1 MTPRG
6 IIWKWIARPL
16 FRCTPHAAY
25 GFRRQLLRLCG
36 ARLGRR
42 VRCRRSVDIDQP
54 WNIRFD
60 DLVMV
65 SDGVVIR
72 SAAPIHI
79 GSRCVISQYCSL
91 LTEVRDPESTGHPPV
106 GGPITIAEDCW
117 VATDTLVLPGS
128 TLEAGVVVGARG
140 MVCGRIEAWHIATG
154 EPARARRER
163 VLRGSA

>member
-1 MTPRG
+1 MSLRG
-6 IIWKWIARPL
+6 IIWNWIARPL

-25 GFRRQLLRLCG
+25 EFRRQLLRLCG

-65 SDGVVIR
+65 SD
-72 SAAPIHI
+72 
-79 GSRCVISQYCSL
+79 
-91 LTEVRDPESTGHPPV
+91 PEPVGHPPV
-106 GGPITIAEDCW
+106 RGPIAIAEDCW
-117 VATDTLVLPGS
+117 IATDTLVLPGS

-140 MVCGRIEAWHIATG
+140 MVSGRIEAWHIATG
-154 EPARARRER
+154 EPARPRRER
-163 VLRGSA
+163 VLYESA